1 MYFLDSIN
9 HNGLEMNEQVSASA
23 EDMALERLKQNQKK
37 NEYSDRIQRFLAVL
51 TVLTVMLGVFFWF
64 QTEIIASTFSYQY
77 SRPYASDTAKK
88 EVIDNIKVLAGF
100 LLLFATVFVSYL
112 FMVGFNP
119 LKSRKRKENKEGQG
133 FDINEKKEIIKL
145 LDSLNTAIEKGK
157 LESALSEQEREQIIS
172 TISKTVETQ
181 LNASLLEMIESK
193 YGNVVYRDKLGDKA
207 ERLLNSTISRLES
220 YNEDLKK
227 KASVNLIYGIAAT
240 IGAIMLLVF
249 VLMNTQAPETNSKI
263 DTVFYYTSRL
273 FLVFLVQGI
282 SIFFL
287 NLYKSTLNNILY
299 INNEITNHES
309 KRDALVMSING
320 NSEDNLASVLVSLS
334 STERNFILKKGETS
348 IFDNRVQSIENPIS
362 TKVVA
367 DLIKSIGK

>member
-1 MYFLDSIN
+1 
-9 HNGLEMNEQVSASA
+9 MNEQVSVSA
-23 EDMALERLKQNQKK
+23 EDIVLERLKQNQQKS
-37 NEYSDRIQRFLAVL
+37 EYNDGVQRLLAVL
-51 TVLTVMLGVFFWF
+51 TVFTIMLGVFFWF
-64 QTEIIASTFSYQY
+64 QTEIVASTFSYQY
-77 SRPYASDTAKK
+77 SSEYSSDTAKR

-100 LLLFATVFVSYL
+100 LLLFSTVFVSYL

-119 LKSRKRKENKEGQG
+119 RNLRRRKANKEEQE
-133 FDINEKKEIIKL
+133 FDINEKNEIIKL
-145 LDSLNTAIEKGK
+145 LGTLYAAIERGK
-157 LESALSEQEREQIIS
+157 LESALSEQERDQVIS

-193 YGNVVYRDKLGDKA
+193 YGSVVYRDKLADKA

-227 KASVNLIYGIAAT
+227 KASVNLIYGIAST

-249 VLMNTQAPETNSKI
+249 VLMNTQAPETKSQI
-263 DTVFYYTSRL
+263 DTVFYYTSRF
-273 FLVFLVQGI
+273 FLVLLVQGV

-287 NLYKSTLNNILY
+287 NLYKSTLSNILY

-320 NSEDNLASVLVSLS
+320 NNEDNLASVLVGLS
-334 STERNFILKKGETS
+334 STERNFILKKGESS
-348 IFDNRVQSIENPIS
+348 IFDSRVQSVETPIP